1 MKKVQLSGSLR
12 ASVGKKDSNAVR
24 NADRV
29 PCVLYG
35 LGEQTHFSVRAV
47 DVQKIIFSP
56 DVYQVELDIEG
67 KKANAIIKAKQ
78 MHPVRDTAMHVDFL
92 ELSDTKKVK
101 LALPLRTTG
110 AAIGVMNGGK
120 LRQPYRMLR
129 IIGLPGEIPEA
140 ITVDITNLRIG
151 QSIKVSD
158 LDATGIEFLEP
169 ANAVVLGIKMARG
182 ASAEEIA
189 EEEAAEEAAAEAAA
203 EAGEA
208 AEGAEAPAETEAAA
222 AE

>member
-1 MKKVQLSGSLR
+1 MKKVQLSGSVR

-56 DVYQVELDIEG
+56 DVYQVQLDIDG

-101 LALPLRTTG
+101 LSLPLRTTG
-110 AAIGVMNGGK
+110 AAIGIMNGGK

-129 IIGLPGEIPEA
+129 IIGLPGEIPES
-140 ITVDITNLRIG
+140 ITVDISNLKIG
-151 QSIKVSD
+151 HSIKVSD
-158 LDATGIEFLEP
+158 LDSKGIEFLEP

-182 ASAEEIA
+182 ASEEELA
-189 EEEAAEEAAAEAAA
+189 EEEAAAEEAAAEAAT
-203 EAGEA
+203 EGEGEA
-208 AEGAEAPAETEAAA
+208 AAEATETAEAT